1 MATNEPRAANEHAEQ
16 WAKLTPAQ
24 REAVEKEHD
33 ERMAA
38 RLAETLSGDPSEHFT
53 MHVSSRGLREK

>member
-1 MATNEPRAANEHAEQ
+1 MTGQPV
-16 WAKLTPAQ
+16 LTEAL

-38 RLAETLSGDPSEHFT
+38 RLAETVSGDPSEHFT
-53 MHVSSRGLREK
+53 MHEVSPARRAASLARGGS